1 MRNPSLRRNSQLRMT
16 MSGKPDRLRTQDIDK
31 GTKRSVG
38 LHGADAVN
46 RLLARWAEFKLFA
59 NARRN
64 ALLTE

>member
-1 MRNPSLRRNSQLRMT
+1 